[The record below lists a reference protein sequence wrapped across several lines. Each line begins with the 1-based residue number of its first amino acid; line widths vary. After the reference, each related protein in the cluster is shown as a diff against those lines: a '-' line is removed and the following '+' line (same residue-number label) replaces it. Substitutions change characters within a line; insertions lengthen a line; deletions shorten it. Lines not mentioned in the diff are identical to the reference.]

1 MGIALPTEVGE
12 AAGLA
17 LNNHWPG
24 VDEDTLT
31 SAASAYGDTARS
43 LGSAAG
49 DADRHTQHVLA
60 VSAGG
65 LARGL
70 RSAAD
75 RVFGTENSHV
85 ATAGSHC
92 ASLADGLAIDA
103 GAVRETKLLIFDELC
118 SLTEILATLRAAG
131 PTTGG
136 SALLQ
141 IPLAVSGSAG
151 KIEALYQRLVQV
163 LSGTD
168 GGGLARSASSK
179 LMLDGSD
186 DVLSDL
192 RRAAAGKPAVDGAS
206 DAVSGAGQQVHDASA
221 DAVPG
226 AGGLGSA
233 PQGQQVQHPHL
244 PGWVDPA
251 AVQAAAHVAP
261 PGPLPSAPSLPYQPP
276 ISHSSPP
283 VGPTDY
289 ASPSPTTYG
298 AASQQSVPG
307 PFAAL
312 GDQPRPN
319 DPQPTAPA
327 RVLSQWAEPPKPAAG
342 APSAAP
348 SGVGDPPAAPTP
360 RTSDLPPTAP
370 GRHAPA
376 AVGPTPRAVPPP
388 VPSANPGGGSFA
400 PGPVS
405 GTGPAPTFVGPQPA
419 AQGVAAAVPG
429 AVPPRA
435 LLMPGARATAPAP
448 DAGLPRRGPVDAPVR
463 VDDAALS
470 VPAVVVV
477 EFPPGLAPR
486 RCARPA
492 RQLPVPQPFAEPR
505 PGLCCP
511 AGDHPDRAQ
520 LADPVHLA
528 YPGAARG
535 NAVIGTSLG
544 QSGLLDDYDPLGGM
558 HERQLERR
566 FVVRAPDA
574 SMMGE
579 YAWPPCEMHPEGA
592 ADPYLRTPE
601 LLPTGTEMDLLGSA
615 QGRVLAA
622 AGTQFAQRSLPQEY
636 TDRTLSRLVVWTVLP
651 VWKVQTAAWF
661 GQPGGGV
668 RYRLTHPVA
677 ELVAAGVLVE
687 TSIQAEE
694 AEVDHG

>member
-192 RRAAAGKPAVDGAS
+192 RRAAAGKPAIDGAS

-226 AGGLGSA
+226 AGSLGSA
-233 PQGQQVQHPHL
+233 PPGQQVQHPHL

-298 AASQQSVPG
+298 AAFQQSVPG

-312 GDQPRPN
+312 GDQPRPD

-327 RVLSQWAEPPKPAAG
+327 RVLSQWAEPAKPAAG
-342 APSAAP
+342 AAP
-348 SGVGDPPAAPTP
+348 APAGVGDTPAAPTP
-360 RTSDLPPTAP
+360 RTSD
-370 GRHAPA
+370 
-376 AVGPTPRAVPPP
+376 
-388 VPSANPGGGSFA
+388 
-400 PGPVS
+400 
-405 GTGPAPTFVGPQPA
+405 
-419 AQGVAAAVPG
+419 
-429 AVPPRA
+429 
-435 LLMPGARATAPAP
+435 
-448 DAGLPRRGPVDAPVR
+448 
-463 VDDAALS
+463 
-470 VPAVVVV
+470 
-477 EFPPGLAPR
+477 
-486 RCARPA
+486 RP
-492 RQLPVPQPFAEPR
+492 
-505 PGLCCP
+505 
-511 AGDHPDRAQ
+511 
-520 LADPVHLA
+520 
-528 YPGAARG
+528 
-535 NAVIGTSLG
+535 
-544 QSGLLDDYDPLGGM
+544 
-558 HERQLERR
+558 
-566 FVVRAPDA
+566 
-574 SMMGE
+574 
-579 YAWPPCEMHPEGA
+579 
-592 ADPYLRTPE
+592 
-601 LLPTGTEMDLLGSA
+601 
-615 QGRVLAA
+615 
-622 AGTQFAQRSLPQEY
+622 
-636 TDRTLSRLVVWTVLP
+636 
-651 VWKVQTAAWF
+651 
-661 GQPGGGV
+661 
-668 RYRLTHPVA
+668 
-677 ELVAAGVLVE
+677 
-687 TSIQAEE
+687 
-694 AEVDHG
+694 